1 VTLPS
6 KSIKALGIEFVTQQ
20 FPGVEALEM
29 MPLIEKRFL
38 RIAESYQKL
47 GPVAYME
54 ILGDDIEADLALFLK
69 YTTQNGKPIDIEEF
83 SANDSLAIC
92 TLVYDI
98 LLFTFGF
105 LLEHP
110 DKYFSPPQD
119 SEQSSL
125 PQSVTKAFQAYSQNP
140 LVYRILT
147 SDVCK
152 VDYYTL
158 HTHCTLEDIYKMN
171 ETISLHQFTQ
181 AALMKQAA
189 ASR

>member
-1 VTLPS
+1 MLPS
-6 KSIKALGIEFVTQQ
+6 KTIKALGCTFVTQQ

-29 MPLIEKRFL
+29 LPRIWERFTKVS
-38 RIAESYQKL
+38 ESYKTL
-47 GPVAYME
+47 GPVAYID
-54 ILGDDIEADLALFLK
+54 ILSDNTEEDLALFLK
-69 YTTQNGKPIDIEEF
+69 YTTSNNEPIDIESF
-83 SANDSLAIC
+83 TANDSLTIC

-105 LLEHP
+105 LLENP
-110 DKYFSPPQD
+110 DKYFTPPQD

-125 PQSVTKAFQAYSQNP
+125 PQSVTKAFQAYSQHN

-147 SDVCK
+147 SEVCK

-158 HTHCTLEDIYKMN
+158 HNHCTLEAIYEMN

-181 AALMKQAA
+181 AELMKRAA
-189 ASR
+189 QQR